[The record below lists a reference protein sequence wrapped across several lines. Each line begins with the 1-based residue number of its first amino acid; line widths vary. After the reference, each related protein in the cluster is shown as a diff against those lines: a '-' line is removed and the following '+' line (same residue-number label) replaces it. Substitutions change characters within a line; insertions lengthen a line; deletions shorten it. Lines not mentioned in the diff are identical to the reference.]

1 MLMWEPVLEVLENIS
16 DDGTDGEKTIAS
28 RLIEKNGV
36 ISIYVHIA
44 SDD

>member
-16 DDGTDGEKTIAS
+16 DDGTDGEKNYSIWID
-28 RLIEKNGV
+28 RKNGV